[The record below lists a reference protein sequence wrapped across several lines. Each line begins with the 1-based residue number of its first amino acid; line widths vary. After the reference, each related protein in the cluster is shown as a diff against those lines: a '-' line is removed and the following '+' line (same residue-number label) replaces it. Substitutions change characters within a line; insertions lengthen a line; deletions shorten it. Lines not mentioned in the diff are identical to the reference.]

1 MKKDK
6 KESFKK
12 RIPFVIL
19 AIAIIF
25 FMYNNSKINEE
36 TKISINNDFYTSI
49 NENIINNN
57 ELESDEEYWS
67 LLFSKTQDTIDDK
80 VDGIV
85 KEIISK
91 KDLHEKDSVEYKICK
106 LYESIINWKLD
117 NCDKI
122 IEKIEEDNIKIVNL
136 IGNNGIIN
144 KKEFKIMSQKY

>member
-6 KESFKK
+6 KVSLKNS
-12 RIPFVIL
+12 IPFVIL

-25 FMYNNSKINEE
+25 FMYNNSKLNEE

-57 ELESDEEYWS
+57 ELESDKEYWS

-91 KDLHEKDSVEYKICK
+91 KDLYEKD
-106 LYESIINWKLD
+106 
-117 NCDKI
+117 
-122 IEKIEEDNIKIVNL
+122 
-136 IGNNGIIN
+136 
-144 KKEFKIMSQKY
+144 